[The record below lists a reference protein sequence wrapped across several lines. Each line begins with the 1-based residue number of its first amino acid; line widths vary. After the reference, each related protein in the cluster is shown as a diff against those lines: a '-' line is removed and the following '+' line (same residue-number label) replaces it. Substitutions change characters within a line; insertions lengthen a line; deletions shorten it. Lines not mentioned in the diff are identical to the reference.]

1 MMHTVERL
9 VSEYGYGVITL
20 AVLLECSGVLV
31 PGETV
36 FFGSAVYAA
45 TSGQLNIY
53 AVIAAASVGAI
64 FGNFIGYAIG
74 RLLGEKI
81 LARHGWRVG
90 LTERRLALGRY
101 LFRLHGGK
109 MVFFCR
115 FLSLLR
121 TFGAVLAGANA
132 MPWPGFVAW
141 TVAGGIA
148 WPVANG
154 AFAYAVGDAARHL
167 PLWLEVA
174 FGVVVIAAVV
184 WAIGFVRR
192 NEVRLEDAA
201 MRSERE
207 RLG

>member
-1 MMHTVERL
+1 MIHVAYHL
-9 VSEYGYGVITL
+9 LHEYGYGVITL

-36 FFGSAVYAA
+36 FFGSAVSAA

-121 TFGAVLAGANA
+121 TFGRWPAVSRGRWQTEHSP
-132 MPWPGFVAW
+132 MPWATPPATCRSGWRWRSAW
-141 TVAGGIA
+141 LSLRRWSGRSASSGVTRCGWRMRRCGRNGSGWGESTV
-148 WPVANG
+148 
-154 AFAYAVGDAARHL
+154 
-167 PLWLEVA
+167 
-174 FGVVVIAAVV
+174 
-184 WAIGFVRR
+184 VR
-192 NEVRLEDAA
+192 
-201 MRSERE
+201 
-207 RLG
+207 